1 MKTTKKVDVK
11 KFETLKTSGTVLKGG
26 FSKSFTAVTSCEVL
40 GGMAA
45 NRCTTRILNRI

>member
-26 FSKSFTAVTSCEVL
+26 FSKSLTSLNSRYGAGINHNCI
-40 GGMAA
+40 
-45 NRCTTRILNRI
+45 CTTS